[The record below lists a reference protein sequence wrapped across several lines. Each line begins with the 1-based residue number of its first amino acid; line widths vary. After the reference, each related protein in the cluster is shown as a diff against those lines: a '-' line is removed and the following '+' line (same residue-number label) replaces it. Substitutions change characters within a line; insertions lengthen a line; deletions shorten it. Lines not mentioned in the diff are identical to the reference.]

1 MWNQLALSVQNL
13 NGYILMIFA
22 LGFIGSVIMIERFV
36 MLQVVYYI
44 DFAKFLANFKKIIQA
59 EDLVRAINLCK
70 SASHTSLPHI
80 SLKAIEAAERDP
92 TTVRGTIEEET
103 IDFLPKIESRLSALP
118 ALTTLIL
125 LIGVLG
131 TLDGLWEAFASIE
144 VLDTAEKQ
152 ARLSQGIAGSL
163 NPTALAL
170 ILCMVFLSAYQLL
183 KSIAVKL
190 TERIHYGI
198 TILVN
203 LLVPQEVGYIAQPA
217 MAAPM
222 APPPAPEP
230 VEDLAESDDD
240 ETEEEE
246 EDDDSF
252 DDAAVEDIKDEEE
265 II

>member
-1 MWNQLALSVQNL
+1 M
-13 NGYILMIFA
+13 
-22 LGFIGSVIMIERFV
+22 
-36 MLQVVYYI
+36 VYYI
-44 DFAKFLANFKKIIQA
+44 DFSKFLANFKKIIQA

-70 SASHTSLPHI
+70 SASRTSLPHI

-103 IDFLPKIESRLSALP
+103 IDFLPKLETRLNVLP

-131 TLDGLWEAFASIE
+131 TIDGLWSAFSSIE
-144 VLDTAEKQ
+144 ILDTSEKQ
-152 ARLSQGIAGSL
+152 ARLAHGIAGSL

-170 ILCMVFLSAYQLL
+170 IICMIFLAAHQLL
-183 KSIAVKL
+183 KGIAIKL
-190 TERIHYGI
+190 TERIHYGV
-198 TILVN
+198 TILNN

-217 MAAPM
+217 MAA
-222 APPPAPEP
+222 APVPQPIQEDI
-230 VEDLAESDDD
+230 EDLSDDQN
-240 ETEEEE
+240 EEAEEEE
-246 EDDDSF
+246 EDDSF